1 VASSDGEPD
10 LPGRLADSPRAASG
24 RAVFYPT
31 AARAANGHAA
41 EHGYKFAP
49 SDIGCHLDITDCGS
63 RPARHQSAR
72 SPTLLHGAGAPKS
85 KMQFNGVD
93 GLPTY
98 LGVTQGADDMS
109 DEWISCSH
117 WGMFPTGTKYSK

>member
-1 VASSDGEPD
+1 VARRDGEPD
-10 LPGRLADSPRAASG
+10 LPGRLADIQRAASDAPYLSDG
-24 RAVFYPT
+24 C
-31 AARAANGHAA
+31 ARAAND
-41 EHGYKFAP
+41 HGYKFAP